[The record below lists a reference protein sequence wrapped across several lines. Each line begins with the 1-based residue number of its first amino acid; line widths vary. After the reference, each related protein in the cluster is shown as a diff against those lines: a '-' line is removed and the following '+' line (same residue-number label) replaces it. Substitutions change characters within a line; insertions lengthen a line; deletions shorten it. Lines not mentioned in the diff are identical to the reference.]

1 MFVSYCTK
9 LLLVILLV
17 GCNLKSDYQKMHE
30 KELSSGIRQD
40 SLFLGISFG
49 MSDTDFYSRCA
60 ELNQQGIFRQGPQSA
75 SVEFDILEL
84 KYSAKMVFYPNF
96 HKDKIYEI
104 PATFSY
110 NGWAPW
116 NKHLSEDSLRVEVL
130 ELFEKWYGKGFIE
143 VQNPGKSTTYVKI
156 DGNRQIEIYE
166 PEYDNEVVV
175 RFTNLMV
182 EKIKEKKQ

>member
-1 MFVSYCTK
+1 MFVNYCTK

-40 SLFLGISFG
+40 SLFLGISLG
-49 MSDTDFYSRCA
+49 MSNQDFYTHCA
-60 ELNQQGIFRQGPQSA
+60 DLNQQGIFHQGSQGV

-104 PATFSY
+104 PANFSY
-110 NGWAPW
+110 DGWAPW
-116 NKHLSEDSLRVEVL
+116 NKHLSADSLKISVL
-130 ELFEKWYGKGFIE
+130 KLFEKWYGKGFIE
-143 VQNPGKSTTYVKI
+143 VRDPVKGTTYVKI

-166 PEYDNEVVV
+166 PETDNEVRVL
-175 RFTNLMV
+175 FTDLMV
-182 EKIKEKKQ
+182 EKIKE